1 MMIKYKVSDV
11 AKDFNVPAKEII
23 AVLADHNFAGKTIR
37 PVLPSFCRV
46 SEVSATAIWC

>member
-23 AVLADHNFAGKTIR
+23 AVFQEAQQEYNEISISVIEDTD
-37 PVLPSFCRV
+37 
-46 SEVSATAIWC
+46 

>member
-23 AVLADHNFAGKTIR
+23 AVLADHNFAGKK
-37 PVLPSFCRV
+37 SAKFFFCDLLF
-46 SEVSATAIWC
+46 A